1 MQNAV
6 VLGGDNHLRMNVDDG
21 IEEAIAKIIYGGGE
35 EEFVE
40 NGWTPLP
47 QCRWR
52 KYCDGVA
59 YEVRVTERGIIALCD
74 DAPISD
80 QVFDRVAHAIQALED
95 IRCAAKEC
103 TEKDLFGGG
112 KIRETD
118 QAEYRP
124 RGDEEVRVQAD
135 QQEACQPGRPQ
146 PVRSQLA
153 RCSGVCVDA
162 SAAYGPR
169 YGVVT
174 NPGVRM

>member
-1 MQNAV
+1 MRPSASDAKCSSFR
-6 VLGGDNHLRMNVDDG
+6 GDNHLQMNVDDC
-21 IEEAIAKIIYGGGE
+21 IERAIEKIINADSRD
-35 EEFVE
+35 EFIE

-52 KYCDGVA
+52 KYCDGAA

-103 TEKDLFGGG
+103 TENDLFGGG

-118 QAEYRP
+118 
-124 RGDEEVRVQAD
+124 
-135 QQEACQPGRPQ
+135 
-146 PVRSQLA
+146 
-153 RCSGVCVDA
+153 
-162 SAAYGPR
+162 
-169 YGVVT
+169 
-174 NPGVRM
+174 

>member
-1 MQNAV
+1 MQ
-6 VLGGDNHLRMNVDDG
+6 MSVDDC

-74 DAPISD
+74 DVPISD

-118 QAEYRP
+118 
-124 RGDEEVRVQAD
+124 
-135 QQEACQPGRPQ
+135 
-146 PVRSQLA
+146 
-153 RCSGVCVDA
+153 
-162 SAAYGPR
+162 
-169 YGVVT
+169 
-174 NPGVRM
+174 